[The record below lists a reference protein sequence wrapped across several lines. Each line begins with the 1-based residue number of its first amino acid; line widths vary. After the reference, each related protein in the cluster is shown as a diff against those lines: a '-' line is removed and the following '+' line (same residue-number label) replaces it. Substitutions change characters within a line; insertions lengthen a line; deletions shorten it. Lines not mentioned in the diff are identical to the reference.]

1 MYILDIGSA
10 CNNPMLI
17 PILSAVKKGMVLI
30 QIIAPILL
38 IISASIS
45 IFQLMTNPEKKG
57 GTKTIVNKFVAAI
70 IVFFVPFLVD
80 AVMGLVGEESSISSC
95 WNYANSANSGNSG
108 YIVLNTNDSK
118 N

>member
-30 QIIAPILL
+30 QIIVPIVL
-38 IISASIS
+38 IASATIS

-57 GTKTIVNKFVAAI
+57 GTKTIVNKFVAAV
-70 IVFFVPFLVD
+70 IVFFIPILVNF
-80 AVMGLVGEESSISSC
+80 VMGLVGEESSISSC
-95 WNYANSANSGNSG
+95 WNFANSGNTS